1 MSTERIEY
9 NDAPPTLR
17 IVAILIDIVL
27 VVILA
32 VISQFGFSLEYELF
46 WKTFVGEFDINSPY
60 WYVFWFIIELPLYF
74 WLVSSLTDGQTLG
87 KGLLGIRVMT
97 NDYTSTK
104 RKWKLHLKRT
114 FQIRGGTKV
123 VKEKDPEVKGL

>member
-1 MSTERIEY
+1 MSTDRIEY
-9 NDAPPTLR
+9 NDAPFSLR

-27 VVILA
+27 VLVLA

-46 WKTFVGEFDINSPY
+46 WKTFVGEFDINSPF
-60 WYVFWFIIELPLYF
+60 WYLFWFVIELPLYF

-87 KGLLGIRVMT
+87 KMINGIRVV
-97 NDYTSTK
+97 NDDNSSTK
-104 RKWKLHLKRT
+104 REWMLHLKRT
-114 FQIRGGTKV
+114 FQMRGGTKV